1 MRTYGKEDTFGMY
14 ARFRQLWRT
23 AAERRRHTAQGRERS
38 ADGASSILANIK
50 KEEYQAVVFHAARD
64 GDTVT
69 ARTLLSTAGA
79 QSWINYQH
87 ENGAT
92 PLSIAA
98 CNGHASVTEQLI
110 KSRCNIELQ
119 TKNGPTPLYFAAHQ
133 GHASITKQL
142 IEARCDIDVTSRS
155 RFDAAEAASLFMSVT
170 LPRQRHCLCPSL
182 AVTAVTLPRQRHCLC
197 PGARAHTH
205 THTREVRHRDIE
217 RER

>member
-38 ADGASSILANIK
+38 ADGASSILANGASSILANIK

-69 ARTLLSTAGA
+69 VRTLLSTAGA
-79 QSWINYQH
+79 QSWINYQD

-98 CNGHASVTEQLI
+98 FNGHASVTEQLI

-119 TKNGPTPLYFAAHQ
+119 TKNGPTPLYFAAH
-133 GHASITKQL
+133 
-142 IEARCDIDVTSRS
+142 
-155 RFDAAEAASLFMSVT
+155 
-170 LPRQRHCLCPSL
+170 
-182 AVTAVTLPRQRHCLC
+182 
-197 PGARAHTH
+197 
-205 THTREVRHRDIE
+205 
-217 RER
+217 